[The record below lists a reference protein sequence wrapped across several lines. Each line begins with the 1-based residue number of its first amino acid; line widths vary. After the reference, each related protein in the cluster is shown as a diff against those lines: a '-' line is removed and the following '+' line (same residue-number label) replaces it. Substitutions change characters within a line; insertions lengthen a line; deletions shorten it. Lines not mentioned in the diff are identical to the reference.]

1 MKSHLL
7 MQQHTKEMKNL
18 LRKHESN
25 RRGLLLQKSKE
36 FDVIEKRFVN
46 VWNDLESKYKKD
58 LLNLDKLDAVKK
70 MKIKEEK
77 F

>member
-1 MKSHLL
+1 
-7 MQQHTKEMKNL
+7 
-18 LRKHESN
+18 
-25 RRGLLLQKSKE
+25 
-36 FDVIEKRFVN
+36 VIEKRFVN
-46 VWNDLESKYKKD
+46 VWNDLESKYKKE

>member
-1 MKSHLL
+1 
-7 MQQHTKEMKNL
+7 MKNL

-25 RRGLLLQKSKE
+25 RRGLLLQKQKE

-46 VWNDLESKYKKD
+46 VWNDLESKYKKE

-70 MKIKEEK
+70 MKIKDEK